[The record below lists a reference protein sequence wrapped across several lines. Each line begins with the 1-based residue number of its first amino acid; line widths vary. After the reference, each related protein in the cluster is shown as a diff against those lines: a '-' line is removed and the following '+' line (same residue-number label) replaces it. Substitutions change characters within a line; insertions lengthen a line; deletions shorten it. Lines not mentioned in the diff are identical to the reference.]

1 MAEINKENYIKALR
15 EKNIE
20 ALDFIMDTYSNLIFK
35 VAYKVLN
42 KRELSEECIN
52 DVFLKVWNNIDRFNK
67 EDCKFKNWICTI
79 TKYTAIDMLRS
90 EKKHSN
96 NLSIE
101 EEVLNSKS
109 ELEKDFQN
117 DNDLLIIKNEINSM
131 DKIDREIFIRR
142 FYYGE
147 KIRAISEKLGM
158 TDNAINLRILRGR
171 KRLSEKIREEKKYNE

>member
-1 MAEINKENYIKALR
+1 MAEINKDNYIKALR

-67 EDCKFKNWICTI
+67 EDDKFKNWICTI
-79 TKYTAIDMLRS
+79 TKYTEIDMLRR
-90 EKKHSN
+90 EKKHSS

-101 EEVLNSKS
+101 EEPLNSKS

-147 KIRAISEKLGM
+147 KIRVISEKLGM

-171 KRLSEKIREEKKYNE
+171 KRLSEKIREGKI

>member
-1 MAEINKENYIKALR
+1 MAEINKDNYIKALR

-67 EDCKFKNWICTI
+67 EDDKFKNWICTI
-79 TKYTAIDMLRS
+79 TKYTAIDMLRM

-101 EEVLNSKS
+101 EVINSKS

-147 KIRAISEKLGM
+147 KIRVISEKLGM

-171 KRLSEKIREEKKYNE
+171 KRLSEKIREGKI

>member
-1 MAEINKENYIKALR
+1 MAEINKDNYIKALR

-67 EDCKFKNWICTI
+67 EDDKFKNWIFTI
-79 TKYTAIDMLRS
+79 TKYTAIDMLRM

-101 EEVLNSKS
+101 EEVINSKS

-147 KIRAISEKLGM
+147 KIRVISEKLGM

-171 KRLSEKIREEKKYNE
+171 KRLSEKIREGKI

>member
-1 MAEINKENYIKALR
+1 
-15 EKNIE
+15 
-20 ALDFIMDTYSNLIFK
+20 MDTYSNLIFK

-67 EDCKFKNWICTI
+67 EDDKFKNWICTI
-79 TKYTAIDMLRS
+79 TKYTAIDMLRR
-90 EKKHSN
+90 EKKHSS

-101 EEVLNSKS
+101 EEPLNSKS

-147 KIRAISEKLGM
+147 KIRVISEKLGM

-171 KRLSEKIREEKKYNE
+171 KRLSEKIREGKI

>member
-1 MAEINKENYIKALR
+1 MAEINKDNYIKALR

-67 EDCKFKNWICTI
+67 EDDKFKNWICTI

-147 KIRAISEKLGM
+147 KIKVISEKLGM

-171 KRLSEKIREEKKYNE
+171 KRLSEKIREEKI

>member
-1 MAEINKENYIKALR
+1 MAEINKDNYIKALR

-67 EDCKFKNWICTI
+67 EDDKFKNWICTI

-101 EEVLNSKS
+101 EEVINSKS

-147 KIRAISEKLGM
+147 KIRVISEKLGM

-171 KRLSEKIREEKKYNE
+171 KRLSEKIREGKI

>member
-1 MAEINKENYIKALR
+1 MTEINKDNYIKALR

-67 EDCKFKNWICTI
+67 EDDKFKNWICTI
-79 TKYTAIDMLRS
+79 TKYTAIDMLRR

-101 EEVLNSKS
+101 EEVINSKS

-147 KIRAISEKLGM
+147 KIRVISEKLGM

-171 KRLSEKIREEKKYNE
+171 KRLSEKIREGKI

>member
-1 MAEINKENYIKALR
+1 MAEINKDNYIKALR

-52 DVFLKVWNNIDRFNK
+52 DVFLKVWNNIDRFNR
-67 EDCKFKNWICTI
+67 EDDKFKNWICTI

-131 DKIDREIFIRR
+131 DKVDREIFIRR

-147 KIRAISEKLGM
+147 KIGVISEKLGM

-171 KRLSEKIREEKKYNE
+171 KRLSEKIREGKI

>member
-1 MAEINKENYIKALR
+1 MAEINKDNYIKALR

-67 EDCKFKNWICTI
+67 EDDKFKNWICTI
-79 TKYTAIDMLRS
+79 TKYTAIDMLRM

-101 EEVLNSKS
+101 EEVINSKS

-147 KIRAISEKLGM
+147 KIRVISEKLGM

-171 KRLSEKIREEKKYNE
+171 KRLSEKIREGKI

>member
-42 KRELSEECIN
+42 RRELSEECIN

-67 EDCKFKNWICTI
+67 EDDKFKNWICTI
-79 TKYTAIDMLRS
+79 TKYTAIDMLRM

-101 EEVLNSKS
+101 EEV
-109 ELEKDFQN
+109 
-117 DNDLLIIKNEINSM
+117 IN
-131 DKIDREIFIRR
+131 
-142 FYYGE
+142 
-147 KIRAISEKLGM
+147 
-158 TDNAINLRILRGR
+158 
-171 KRLSEKIREEKKYNE
+171 

>member
-1 MAEINKENYIKALR
+1 MAEINKDNYIKALR

-52 DVFLKVWNNIDRFNK
+52 DVFLKVWNNIDIFNK
-67 EDCKFKNWICTI
+67 EDDKFKNWICTI

-147 KIRAISEKLGM
+147 KIKVISEKLGM

-171 KRLSEKIREEKKYNE
+171 KRLSEKIREGKI

>member
-1 MAEINKENYIKALR
+1 MAEINKDNYIKALR

-67 EDCKFKNWICTI
+67 EDDKFKNWICTI
-79 TKYTAIDMLRS
+79 TKYTAIDMLRR

-101 EEVLNSKS
+101 EEPLNSKS

-147 KIRAISEKLGM
+147 KIRVISEKLGM

-171 KRLSEKIREEKKYNE
+171 KRLSEKIREGKI

>member
-1 MAEINKENYIKALR
+1 MAEINKDNYIKALR

-67 EDCKFKNWICTI
+67 EDGKFKNWICTI
-79 TKYTAIDMLRS
+79 TKYTAIDMLRM

-101 EEVLNSKS
+101 EEVINSKS

-147 KIRAISEKLGM
+147 KIRVISEKLGM

-171 KRLSEKIREEKKYNE
+171 KRLSEKIREGKI

>member
-1 MAEINKENYIKALR
+1 MAEINKDNYIKALR

-52 DVFLKVWNNIDRFNK
+52 DVFLKVWNNIDRFNR
-67 EDCKFKNWICTI
+67 EDDKFKNWICTI

-131 DKIDREIFIRR
+131 DKVDREIFIRR

-147 KIRAISEKLGM
+147 KIRVISEKLGM

-171 KRLSEKIREEKKYNE
+171 KRLSEKIREGKI